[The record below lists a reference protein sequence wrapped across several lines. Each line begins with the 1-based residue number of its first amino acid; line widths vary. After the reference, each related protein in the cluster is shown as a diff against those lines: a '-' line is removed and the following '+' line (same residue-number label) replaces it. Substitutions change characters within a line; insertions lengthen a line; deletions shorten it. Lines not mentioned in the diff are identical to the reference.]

1 LRKQHQIFNHRK
13 KEQTTMMKPVIFGLA
28 TLVSLLWAV
37 DARAFKVSVL
47 IDLDPNSAAQ
57 TVIVESIA
65 ADAKGRLYACDRVS
79 GNVWRIDPKNPKL
92 VVVGRVQEREIGGKK
107 VRADVSGIVF
117 NQVGDLYITAGGFK
131 EVLRIRG
138 RDLDAD
144 EPGIAQTFAIETEG
158 ANGIA
163 FDRNNN
169 LYVTGGR
176 NGRIYR
182 AGPEGGR
189 AQVFAQIPPH
199 TRVLPDGKTEQSIT
213 ANGIVFDKSGTTLYI
228 TDTARG
234 AIWKLAIGSGSDAG
248 QPTLMTQSVLLEGA
262 DGPAFDYL
270 GNLWVAASER
280 NAVVLV
286 QPDGKVYDVH
296 KNDSKGP
303 LEFPTQVVFVD
314 ATAYVSNFD
323 TPRRDNLAA
332 DGKTSLDGIGASII
346 KIEQ

>member
-1 LRKQHQIFNHRK
+1 MR
-13 KEQTTMMKPVIFGLA
+13 EQTSLMKRLIFFLPF
-28 TLVSLLWAV
+28 LVSLLCAA
-37 DARAFKVSVL
+37 DARAWKVSVL
-47 IDLDPNSAAQ
+47 IDFDPNSAAQ

-65 ADAKGRLYACDRVS
+65 ADAKGNLYACDRVS

-92 VVVGRVQEREIGGKK
+92 VVVGRVQEREIAGKK
-107 VRADVSGIVF
+107 VRADVSGIVL
-117 NQVGDLYITAGGFK
+117 NQAGDLYLTAGGFK

-138 RDLDAD
+138 RNLDPD
-144 EPGIAQTFAIETEG
+144 EPGVAQTFAIETEG

-163 FDRNNN
+163 FDKNNN
-169 LYVTGGR
+169 LYVSGGR

-182 AGPEGGR
+182 TGPEGGR

-199 TRVLPDGKTEQSIT
+199 TRVLPDGKTEQSLT
-213 ANGIVFDKSGTTLYI
+213 ANGIVFDKAGTTLYI
-228 TDTARG
+228 ADTARG
-234 AIWKLAIGSGSDAG
+234 AIWKLAIGAGS

-270 GNLWVAASER
+270 GNLWVAANER

-286 QPDGKVYDVH
+286 QPDGKVYDVQ

-314 ATAYVSNFD
+314 AIAYVSNFD

-332 DGKTSLDGIGASII
+332 DGKTSLDGIGASIV

>member
-1 LRKQHQIFNHRK
+1 VSADKAQAAK
-13 KEQTTMMKPVIFGLA
+13 A
-28 TLVSLLWAV
+28 SLL
-37 DARAFKVSVL
+37 
-47 IDLDPNSAAQ
+47 IDFDPNSAAQ

-65 ADAKGRLYACDRVS
+65 ADPRGMLYACDRIS
-79 GNVWRIDPKNPKL
+79 GNVWRIDPKNPRL
-92 VVVGRVQEREIGGKK
+92 VVVGKVRERDIGGKK
-107 VRADVSGIVF
+107 VQANVSGIVL
-117 NQVGDLYITAGGFK
+117 NQAGDLYLTAGGFN

-138 RDLDAD
+138 RNLDPD

-163 FDRNNN
+163 FDRNGH
-169 LYVTGGR
+169 LYVSGGR

-182 AGPEGGR
+182 TGPEGGR
-189 AQVFAQIPPH
+189 AEVVAQIGPH
-199 TRVLPDGKTEQSIT
+199 TRKLPDGKTEQALT
-213 ANGIVFDKSGTTLYI
+213 ANGMVFDPQGSTLYV

-234 AIWKLAIGSGSDAG
+234 AIWTIAVGADGKAG
-248 QPTLMTQSVLLEGA
+248 QPALMTQSTLLEGA
-262 DGPAFDYL
+262 DGPAFDPQ
-270 GNLWVAASER
+270 GNLWVAANER

-286 QPDGKVYDVH
+286 QPDGRAFDVQ

-303 LEFPTQVVFVD
+303 LEFPTQVVFVG

-346 KIEQ
+346 KIEP